1 MGLSGELISQFVKIT
16 KDDKKKDSGSI
27 VNGTA
32 VIYNGGTYVRL
43 DGSGLLTPV
52 STTTDV
58 VDGDR
63 VTVMIKNHTATIT
76 GNISSPSARKTTV
89 LELGEKIEAA
99 EGYIVNLETENV
111 QINEKL
117 TANSAS
123 IKTLEADN
131 VTINKKLSAAEAS
144 IDTLEASKL
153 DADMASIT
161 YATIEGLN
169 ATNASI
175 EELNAKK
182 LDAESADIKYATID
196 FTNIN
201 QAAVEKIFS
210 DSGIIRNL
218 IVSEGKI
225 TGELVGVTIKGD
237 LIEANSLKADKLV
250 VLGENG
256 LYYKLNVNALGET
269 TASSDPKYQNGLD
282 GSVIVA
288 ESITAEKISVDDLV
302 AFNAT
307 IGGFNITENSLYSG
321 VKSSATNTTRG
332 IYLDNEGQ
340 LSIGDSSNYLRYYK
354 DTDGSYKLEVCAENI
369 RFGTGSKTVEET
381 ISDIQTEINTI
392 KDKPLDGIEIG
403 GRNLI
408 IRSQSEK
415 DKYYD
420 ATGELIDSTT
430 SGSAAMTTFI
440 AIEPNVK
447 YTFSRKTGGGDY
459 FRFNWYDEN
468 QTYISRKEI
477 TEIETGTAGSYTW
490 TAPSTA
496 YYLKVSYPWATESE
510 AKLERGNVATDWSPA
525 PEDVSDSID
534 GVANSIDSDIA
545 NIDNKIKDLNTN
557 LYGGEESDG
566 RLAEI
571 EQSIGEQVGNL
582 KTSTEESLS
591 SLTDRV
597 GSVEQSVSDVTPL
610 ISYIEFRTENGVK
623 YMLIGNSG
631 SPFKTKFTNEEIQF
645 LNGDVKVAYISHD
658 TLEITNANVQESLT
672 FGDWKWAEESN
683 GNLTLRYIG

>member
-16 KDDKKKDSGSI
+16 KDDKKKDPGSI
-27 VNGTA
+27 VNGTT

-89 LELGEKIEAA
+89 
-99 EGYIVNLETENV
+99 
-111 QINEKL
+111 
-117 TANSAS
+117 
-123 IKTLEADN
+123 
-131 VTINKKLSAAEAS
+131 
-144 IDTLEASKL
+144 
-153 DADMASIT
+153 
-161 YATIEGLN
+161 IEGLK

-175 EELNAKK
+175 EELKTKK
-182 LDAESADIKYATID
+182 LDAESADIKYAKID

-210 DSGIIRNL
+210 DSGIIKDL

-250 VLGENG
+250 VLGQDG

-307 IGGFNITENSLYSG
+307 IGGFNITGNSLYSG

-332 IYLDNEGQ
+332 IYFDNEGQ
-340 LSIGDSSNYLRYYK
+340 LSVGDSSNYLRYYK

-369 RFGTGSKTVEET
+369 RFGTSSKTVEET
-381 ISDIQTEINTI
+381 ISDMQTEINTI

-440 AIEPNVK
+440 AIEPNVE

-477 TEIETGTAGSYTW
+477 TEIKTGTAGSYTW

-534 GVANSIDSDIA
+534 GVANSIDSDIV
-545 NIDNKIKDLNTN
+545 NIDNKIKDLNTD

-566 RLAEI
+566 RLAKI